1 MRLTVK
7 KEKIY
12 SLIEENKPKTKSQT
26 LNIKRATN
34 ESLVQKANSG
44 NSYIGN
50 YNNYYKLNPNNNLKT
65 YYNRL
70 NTDKE
75 QTNLNKNVE
84 YRKNSLKYPEQN
96 SDEIQEITKK
106 LADLKINLC
115 IGCQRIVHTI
125 EDCPEIENEEGH
137 LN

>member
-75 QTNLNKNVE
+75 QTNPNKNVE

-115 IGCQRIVHTI
+115 IGCQRIGHTI
-125 EDCPEIENEEGH
+125 EDCPEIENEEDH